1 MSRRIPDEPELD
13 FHDLIADPMIRL
25 VMQAD
30 GIDER
35 EVRELF
41 DRTAIEIRSRRSS
54 EPEISLAANGPPT
67 EFRRGVGIMLVNAF
81 GHVFVGQRGDVVHEA
96 WQMPQGGIDPGET
109 PRAAALRE
117 LREEVGMANVEVVAE
132 TDGWLSYE
140 LPVELIERIPNAR
153 WKGQTQRWFL
163 MRFLGDDREI
173 DVATEHPEFSK
184 WRWVSPDE
192 LLELIVPFKRSL
204 YGCALRVFAPYFPEV
219 TTARESDGIKD

>member
-1 MSRRIPDEPELD
+1 MNRRIPDEPELD
-13 FHDLIADPMIRL
+13 FHDLIADPMIQL

-41 DRTAIEIRSRRSS
+41 DRTAVEIRNRRSS
-54 EPEISLAANGPPT
+54 EPGSNLAPNGAPA

-81 GHVFVGQRGDVVHEA
+81 GYVFVGQRSDVVLDA
-96 WQMPQGGIDPGET
+96 WQMPQGGIEPNET

-117 LREEVGMANVEVVAE
+117 LREEVGTSNVEVIAE
-132 TDGWLSYE
+132 TEGWLSYE

-163 MRFLGDDREI
+163 MRFLGDDREL

-184 WRWVSPDE
+184 WSWVSPDQ

-204 YGCALRVFAPYFPEV
+204 YASVLRVFAPHFSGAFA
-219 TTARESDGIKD
+219 TSKDDRSED

>member
-1 MSRRIPDEPELD
+1 MNRRIPDEPELD

-41 DRTAIEIRSRRSS
+41 DRTAVEIRNRRSS
-54 EPEISLAANGPPT
+54 EPAPNLDPNGAQA

-81 GHVFVGQRGDVVHEA
+81 GYVFVGQRSDVVQDA
-96 WQMPQGGIDPGET
+96 WQMPQGGIEPNET

-117 LREEVGMANVEVVAE
+117 LREEVGTANVEVIAE
-132 TDGWLSYE
+132 TEGWLSYE

-153 WKGQTQRWFL
+153 WKGQTQR
-163 MRFLGDDREI
+163 
-173 DVATEHPEFSK
+173 
-184 WRWVSPDE
+184 
-192 LLELIVPFKRSL
+192 
-204 YGCALRVFAPYFPEV
+204 
-219 TTARESDGIKD
+219 